1 MVRRTQATEKRIVA
15 VDIGGTKILAAVG
28 DPCGTIYGR
37 DRCSTPRD
45 CGSLEIFHAVE
56 SAVLA
61 AIKKAGLRPR
71 HIAGM
76 AVGIPG
82 VVDYEHGR
90 IVKTPNMPLTE
101 APLREFLFE
110 RFGVPIVLEN
120 DCNLGALGE
129 AWLGAGRH
137 CRSVFGVFVG
147 TGIGSGFVRKRKL
160 WRGARYS
167 AGEIGHMVMQI
178 GGPVC
183 GCGNAG
189 CLEALAGR
197 TAIERDIREAVA
209 RGEATVLTELL
220 GGDLSVVRSRAL
232 RAALSAGD
240 SLVTRVLERAA
251 DILGA
256 ACLSVRH
263 LLDPQRIV
271 LGGGVMEACG
281 DFLMPRIRAVLDADQ
296 MRLTKDPDEVC
307 LSQLGDYA
315 VIVGGMA
322 LAARLCGAN
331 PLKKYPDAELRVL
344 TSSKRKPSNPQNE
357 SNTRNKAT

>member
-1 MVRRTQATEKRIVA
+1 MDRKAQPSDKRIVA
-15 VDIGGTKILAAVG
+15 VDVGGTKILAAVG
-28 DPCGTIYGR
+28 DPRGTIYGR
-37 DRCSTPRD
+37 DRCSTPRN
-45 CGSLEIFHAVE
+45 CGALEIFHAVE

-61 AIKKAGLRPR
+61 AIKRAGLRPR
-71 HIAGM
+71 HIAAM

-82 VVDYEHGR
+82 VVDYKRGR
-90 IVKTPNMPLTE
+90 IVKTPNMPLSG
-101 APLREFLFE
+101 APIREFLFE
-110 RFGVPIVLEN
+110 RFGFPIVLEN

-137 CRSVFGVFVG
+137 CRSVFGIFVG

-209 RGEATVLTELL
+209 RGETTLLTELRD
-220 GGDLSVVRSRAL
+220 GDLGVIRSRSLRVAL
-232 RAALSAGD
+232 DAGD
-240 SLVTRVLERAA
+240 ALVTRVLERAGE
-251 DILGA
+251 ILGA

-281 DFLMPRIRAVLDADQ
+281 DFLISRIRSVLDADH
-296 MRLTKDPDEVC
+296 MRLAKDPDEVC

-315 VIVGGMA
+315 VIAGGMA
-322 LAARLCGAN
+322 LAARLCGVN
-331 PLKKYPDAELRVL
+331 PLKKHPDAEFSILK
-344 TSSKRKPSNPQNE
+344 SSVRKAENRTGE
-357 SNTRNKAT
+357 EA

>member
-1 MVRRTQATEKRIVA
+1 MVRKAQAIEKRIVA

-28 DPCGTIYGR
+28 DIRGTVYGR
-37 DRCSTPRD
+37 YRCSTPRD
-45 CGSLEIFHAVE
+45 CGALDIFQAVE
-56 SAVLA
+56 SAVAA
-61 AIKKAGLRPR
+61 AIKKAGLRPGD
-71 HIAGM
+71 IAGM

-82 VVDYEHGR
+82 VVDYKRGR

-110 RFGVPIVLEN
+110 RFGFPVVLEN

-147 TGIGSGFVRKRKL
+147 TGIGSGFVRKQKL

-209 RGEATVLTELL
+209 QGETTVLTELL

-232 RAALSAGD
+232 RAALNAGD
-240 SLVTRVLERAA
+240 PLVTRVLERAGNV
-251 DILGA
+251 LGA
-256 ACLSVRH
+256 ACISVRH

-281 DFLMPRIRAVLDADQ
+281 DFLMPRIRSVLDADH
-296 MRLTKDPDEVC
+296 MRSAKAPDEVC

-315 VIVGGMA
+315 VIVGGIA
-322 LAARLCGAN
+322 LAGKLCGAN
-331 PLKKYPDAELRVL
+331 PLKKYPDVELRVL
-344 TSSKRKPSNPQNE
+344 KSAAQKPDPE
-357 SNTRNKAT
+357 SNEES